1 MTPALP
7 EGAAVVVLGPSA
19 LPLARR
25 ICAVLPRAR
34 LHAPRARVDDA
45 DVTFD
50 AAAPHLAALFAAGT
64 PIIGLC
70 ASGILIRAVAPLL
83 ADKTREPP
91 VVAVAEDGSTV
102 VPLLGGHHGANAVAR
117 AIADVFG
124 VPAAITTAG
133 DLRLGVAL
141 DAPPPGWRVANP
153 ERAKAVA
160 AALLAGEPVTLSV
173 EAGNAEWL
181 RPLTSPVSTAAEKP
195 YVTPLQS
202 RMGVLRQAQDEVL
215 SSWPLFDAG
224 LNLPHP
230 ELVEGR
236 TAAIQPN
243 GMTRVARREA
253 DATIRITDAAVD
265 EGETALV
272 FHPPVLT
279 LGVGCA
285 RGCSMEEL
293 AELVDASLA
302 AHHLS
307 PGAVAA
313 VVSLELKMDEP
324 AIHDLAARLGVPARF
339 FGAAELLAETPRLA
353 TPSDAVFRE
362 TGCYGV
368 AEGAALA
375 AVGRAGV
382 LVAPKRKSAH
392 ATCAVARAT
401 VPLDLAG
408 IGMGRGSL
416 AIIGIGPGDPAWR
429 TAEADR
435 ALAAASDVVGYGL
448 YLDLLGA
455 AIAGKARHESGLGAE
470 TARARKA
477 LALAA
482 EGRPVALVS
491 SGDAGIYGLAAL
503 VFELLDRDEMAP
515 SWRRRVEVRVVP
527 GVSALQAAAAR
538 LGAPL
543 GHDFCAISLS
553 DLLTPW
559 PLIEQRLRAAAEAD
573 FVMALYNPAS
583 ERRRSQIVAARE
595 ILLAHRAAETPVA
608 LARNLGR
615 ASESLVVTTLGA
627 LDVAAIDMLTLA
639 LVGNRATRVLAGD
652 PPLLYTPRGYAA
664 KRERAP

>member
-1 MTPALP
+1 MTSALP
-7 EGAAVVVLGPSA
+7 EGAAIVVLGPSA

-25 ICAVLPRAR
+25 LCAMLPRAR
-34 LHAPRARVDDA
+34 LHASAARVPDA
-45 DVTFD
+45 DVAFD
-50 AAAPHLAALFAAGT
+50 AAGPHLAALFAAGT

-70 ASGILIRAVAPLL
+70 ASGILIRALAPLL
-83 ADKTREPP
+83 SDKMREPP
-91 VVAVAEDGSTV
+91 VVAVAEDGSAV
-102 VPLLGGHHGANAVAR
+102 VPLLGGHHGANAIAR
-117 AIADVFG
+117 AIADALG
-124 VPAAITTAG
+124 VPSAITTAG
-133 DLRLGVAL
+133 DLHLGIAL
-141 DAPPPGWRVANP
+141 DAPPPGWRIANP
-153 ERAKAVA
+153 ARAKGVM
-160 AALLAGEPVTLSV
+160 AALLAGEPVSLCV

-181 RPLTSPVSTAAEKP
+181 RHLTPTLSP
-195 YVTPLQS
+195 
-202 RMGVLRQAQDEVL
+202 RG
-215 SSWPLFDAG
+215 
-224 LNLPHP
+224 
-230 ELVEGR
+230 EGEGG
-236 TAAIQPN
+236 AAI
-243 GMTRVARREA
+243 RII
-253 DATIRITDAAVD
+253 DAVVD
-265 EGETALV
+265 DSERALV
-272 FHPPVLT
+272 FHPPVLA

-285 RGCSMEEL
+285 RDCSAE
-293 AELVDASLA
+293 ELVDLAEASLA
-302 AHHLS
+302 AHRLS
-307 PGAVAA
+307 RDAVAA

-324 AIHDLAARLGVPARF
+324 AIHALAARLGVPARF

-375 AVGRAGV
+375 AVGRAGM
-382 LVAPKRKSAH
+382 LVAAKRKSTH
-392 ATCAVARAT
+392 ATCAIARAPA
-401 VPLDLAG
+401 PLDPLR
-408 IGMGRGSL
+408 IGAARGSL
-416 AIIGIGPGDPAWR
+416 SIVGIGPGDPAWR

-470 TARARKA
+470 AARARKA

-482 EGRPVALVS
+482 ESRQVALVS

-503 VFELLDRDEMAP
+503 VFELLDSDEMAA

-559 PLIEQRLRAAAEAD
+559 PVIERRLRAAAEAD
-573 FVMALYNPAS
+573 FVVALYNPAS

-615 ASESLVVTTLGA
+615 TGESLAVTTLGA
-627 LDVAAIDMLTLA
+627 LDVASIDMLTLV
-639 LVGNRATRVLAGD
+639 LVGNRATRFVAGD
-652 PPLLYTPRGYAA
+652 PRRLYTPRGYTA
-664 KRERAP
+664 KRERTP